1 MSATRTQSPII
12 ATRKPKKRAGWGAAA
27 SRLPDCLS
35 WVEQERLLHASMYD
49 ETFTGYRNTALVAL
63 ILDVGLRTQ
72 EAIDLPLSA
81 GDDYLAGRMR
91 VVGKGNK
98 ERLVRFTP
106 THSDYIASWLKKR
119 HIRSAKKQLDDRLFV
134 SERGGKMFQQTV
146 YYAINKMI
154 TDANIS
160 RKNQNG
166 GHLLRHTAASAM
178 LANGLPLMQVQENLG
193 HSSIQTT
200 EKYLHLLDEQPNHD

>member
-98 ERLVRFTP
+98 EGSV
-106 THSDYIASWLKKR
+106 
-119 HIRSAKKQLDDRLFV
+119 
-134 SERGGKMFQQTV
+134 
-146 YYAINKMI
+146 AI
-154 TDANIS
+154 TC
-160 RKNQNG
+160 
-166 GHLLRHTAASAM
+166 
-178 LANGLPLMQVQENLG
+178 
-193 HSSIQTT
+193 
-200 EKYLHLLDEQPNHD
+200 